1 MTQTTTQTT
10 QRKDIHQLVTDRIV
24 QQLEQGNIPWYK
36 PWQGE
41 GATLELPYNKVSQNH
56 YNGINNL
63 LLWCTAHEKQFA
75 SPEWATFKQWSENK
89 ETIRKGEKGTMIVYY
104 DFLEKEV
111 EGQEELQKIPFL
123 KTYHVFNRCQLE
135 SYKGKDLNSPDSAV
149 KKEPLITRLQPVDA
163 FVENTKAIIQH
174 GGERAYFSPSEDIIQ
189 MPFQQSFVDT
199 PGCSATE
206 GYYATMMHELV
217 HWSGAKPRLNR
228 LDNTNGSH
236 DTKAQRYAKEELI
249 AELGAAFLCAEFGI
263 NTIEKTNHAAYI
275 ASWLEALKNDKGL
288 IIPAANQASKAV
300 RYLKEMKPG

>member
-1 MTQTTTQTT
+1 MSKTTTQTT
-10 QRKDIHQLVTDRIV
+10 ARKDIHQLVTDRIV

-111 EGQEELQKIPFL
+111 EGQDELQKIPFL

-135 SYKGKDLNSPDSAV
+135 SYNGEDVNHPDQDE
-149 KKEPLITRLQPVDA
+149 KMEPLVSRIHAVDA

-174 GGERAYFSPSEDIIQ
+174 GGERACFSPKEDMIQ
-189 MPFQQSFVDT
+189 MPFQHSFVDT
-199 PGCSATE
+199 PACTATE
-206 GYYATMMHELV
+206 GYYSVLLHELI
-217 HWSGAKPRLNR
+217 HWSGADGRLER
-228 LDNTNGSH
+228 H
-236 DTKAQRYAKEELI
+236 KAKSQFQVNKQELYAKEELV

-263 NTIEKTNHAAYI
+263 NTLEKTNHAAYI
-275 ASWLEALKNDKGL
+275 SSWLEALKSDKGL
-288 IIPAANQASKAV
+288 IIPAANQATKAV
-300 RYLKEMKPG
+300 RYLKELKPE

>member
-1 MTQTTTQTT
+1 MSQKTTQITL
-10 QRKDIHQLVTDRIV
+10 RKDIHQLVTDRIV

-111 EGQEELQKIPFL
+111 DGQEELQKIPFL
-123 KTYHVFNRCQLE
+123 TTYHVFNRCQLE
-135 SYKGKDLNSPDSAV
+135 SDKGKDLGSSDSAA

-163 FVENTKAIIQH
+163 FVENTK
-174 GGERAYFSPSEDIIQ
+174 
-189 MPFQQSFVDT
+189 
-199 PGCSATE
+199 
-206 GYYATMMHELV
+206 
-217 HWSGAKPRLNR
+217 
-228 LDNTNGSH
+228 
-236 DTKAQRYAKEELI
+236 
-249 AELGAAFLCAEFGI
+249 
-263 NTIEKTNHAAYI
+263 
-275 ASWLEALKNDKGL
+275 
-288 IIPAANQASKAV
+288 
-300 RYLKEMKPG
+300 

>member
-1 MTQTTTQTT
+1 MSQKTTQITP
-10 QRKDIHQLVTDRIV
+10 RKDIHQLVTDRIV

-75 SPEWATFKQWSENK
+75 SPEWATFKQWSENN

-135 SYKGKDLNSPDSAV
+135 SYKVKDLDSPDTAA

-163 FVENTKAIIQH
+163 FVENTKAIIRH
-174 GGERAYFSPSEDIIQ
+174 GGNKAFYSVNEDYIQ
-189 MPFQQSFVDT
+189 MPFLHSFVDT
-199 PGCSATE
+199 PACSATE
-206 GYYATMMHELV
+206 GYYSTLFHELI
-217 HWSGAKPRLNR
+217 HLSGSDTRLNR
-228 LDNTNGSH
+228 FALQSTLKDR
-236 DTKAQRYAKEELI
+236 KEEAYAKEELV
-249 AELGAAFLCAEFGI
+249 AEFGSAFLCAEFGI
-263 NTIEKTNHAAYI
+263 SSKEITNHAAYI
-275 ASWLEALKNDKGL
+275 ASWLQALKNDKGL

-300 RYLKEMKPG
+300 RYLKGSQPE